1 MTAVGRVAGL
11 WRYPVKSL
19 DGEQMPALA
28 LDRRGVER
36 DRLWA
41 LVDGDGAIASG
52 KRTRRFRRV
61 PGLLRHSSHLDGEIP
76 VITLS
81 DGRAA
86 RADHEEA
93 AELLREIAGP
103 GWSLRREQ
111 AVPHFDAGA
120 VHIVTTATLATL
132 NAVAQQPV
140 SVERLR
146 PNVLIDLE
154 GAGFPEDDWIGR
166 TLDMGSVR
174 LRVTARVVRCVMVN
188 HPRATLAARRDVLKT
203 IGRLNQ
209 ACAGIYADVVTP
221 GEVRAGDIVALGPL
235 AAR

>member
-1 MTAVGRVAGL
+1 M
-11 WRYPVKSL
+11 
-19 DGEQMPALA
+19 
-28 LDRRGVER
+28 
-36 DRLWA
+36 
-41 LVDGDGAIASG
+41 
-52 KRTRRFRRV
+52 
-61 PGLLRHSSHLDGEIP
+61 
-76 VITLS
+76 
-81 DGRAA
+81 
-86 RADHEEA
+86 
-93 AELLREIAGP
+93 
-103 GWSLRREQ
+103 
-111 AVPHFDAGA
+111 
-120 VHIVTTATLATL
+120 TTATLATL
-132 NAVAQQPV
+132 NAAAQQPV

-154 GAGFPEDDWIGR
+154 GEGFPEDDWIGR

>member
-1 MTAVGRVAGL
+1 MTAVGRVAGV

-41 LVDGDGAIASG
+41 LVDGNGAIASG

-93 AELLREIAGP
+93 AELLREMPVP
-103 GWSLRREQ
+103 GGRFGASRR
-111 AVPHFDAGA
+111 
-120 VHIVTTATLATL
+120 
-132 NAVAQQPV
+132 
-140 SVERLR
+140 S
-146 PNVLIDLE
+146 
-154 GAGFPEDDWIGR
+154 R
-166 TLDMGSVR
+166 TSMPAPCTS
-174 LRVTARVVRCVMVN
+174 
-188 HPRATLAARRDVLKT
+188 
-203 IGRLNQ
+203 
-209 ACAGIYADVVTP
+209 
-221 GEVRAGDIVALGPL
+221 
-235 AAR
+235 